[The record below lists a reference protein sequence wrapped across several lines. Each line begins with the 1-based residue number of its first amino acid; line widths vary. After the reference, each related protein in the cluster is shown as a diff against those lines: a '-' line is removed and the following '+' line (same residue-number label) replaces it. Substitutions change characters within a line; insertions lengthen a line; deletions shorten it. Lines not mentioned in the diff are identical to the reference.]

1 MLFRSHLHYP
11 LQSGSDRLLALMHR
25 GYTAERY
32 LERLTQARAAVVDL
46 AVSTDII
53 VGFPGETDDDFERT
67 LEVAAAAEYDYAYTF
82 LFSPREGT
90 EAASMTDRFVDPA
103 VAAERFQRLRVV
115 VERSALAK
123 HLARVG
129 RIEEVVVEGP
139 SKKDPSVISGRTRQ
153 NKLVHFPSSS
163 PLRVGSYATVEVT
176 GAAPHHLTGRFVEL
190 LAEPTH
196 RRRIPVLAG

>member
-1 MLFRSHLHYP
+1 
-11 LQSGSDRLLALMHR
+11 
-25 GYTAERY
+25 
-32 LERLTQARAAVVDL
+32 
-46 AVSTDII
+46 
-53 VGFPGETDDDFERT
+53 
-67 LEVAAAAEYDYAYTF
+67 
-82 LFSPREGT
+82 
-90 EAASMTDRFVDPA
+90 MTDRFVDPA